1 MLLVDKYSSGKN
13 AIVEALLKNPTIPNK
28 EVAEIVAD
36 KGELMA
42 FNQGDAIVRKG
53 VFELF
58 VYFVLDGWLVL
69 HIDGMNASYQ
79 ANEIFRISDLSKGLS
94 HEEKTVFVVARADS
108 VIVKFNREFLPAEAW
123 CPVTTNAK

>member
-1 MLLVDKYSSGKN
+1 MLLVDKYSSDKN

-79 ANEIFRISDLSKGLS
+79 AN
-94 HEEKTVFVVARADS
+94 
-108 VIVKFNREFLPAEAW
+108 
-123 CPVTTNAK
+123 